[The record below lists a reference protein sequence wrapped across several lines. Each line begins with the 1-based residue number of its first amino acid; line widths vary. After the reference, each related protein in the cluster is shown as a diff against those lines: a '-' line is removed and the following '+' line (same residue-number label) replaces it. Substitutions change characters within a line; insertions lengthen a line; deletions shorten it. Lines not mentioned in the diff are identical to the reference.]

1 MKASAQAVPSFLA
14 VASGT
19 AGFVWQG
26 LWNIQ
31 FATVL
36 GHEWMAVL
44 GVTAAMFLGMAL
56 GAGVMAPAI
65 KSVRQVGMLYAAFE
79 LGIGIWGMFTLFMS
93 PFMISYA
100 SRLLGEQPSRL
111 EHVLYAFVLTGLALG
126 PAAVAIGASLPALV
140 RAQSKREKDLDW
152 LYGLNTLGAMA
163 GVLLTVWLLVPL
175 LGVKQTGWFAASVNF
190 ACALS
195 AAYLWRRASLSGA
208 VESGVATH
216 SQADTV
222 QMGGLQRLSLVLAL
236 SGLLGIGYETLCV
249 RVLSQVM
256 ENTVFSYA
264 VLIAV
269 YLAGNAGGALCRSRV
284 LWIRQLAPWRVL
296 GATGIA
302 LVMGSVALWWVDVVF
317 APLQGS
323 AGLPV
328 GSISTEFAMALC
340 AMLLPSFCMGVGFT
354 ALCDWAQERGKSLG
368 TSLAANMA
376 GAALAPA
383 CVGAIMIP
391 QLGMAQTSGVLI
403 AGYALTAYLVYDG
416 VRSPLKAAFMMATSA
431 ISAIAITGAIATP
444 LRILHLESGSRLRFF
459 EDGVMAA
466 VSVIEDSEGILRLR
480 INNRVQEGSSAASP
494 VETRLALIPL
504 LLHPNPRQ
512 SLFLGWGTG
521 YTARVA
527 ARADGLHVDAVEL
540 IPEVVRASELFK
552 SPDDFSSA
560 KDTPRIITADAR
572 RFVLGSDRQ
581 YDIIVADL
589 FHPARSGAGSLYTV
603 EHFEAMS
610 QRLAPGGVI
619 CQWIALHQLE
629 WATFRPILAAF
640 RKVFPEAIVI
650 IATNSLETPVLGLI
664 SRREA
669 SFLTLPELQ
678 QRIDDSRV
686 QLGRHLEMSRLVDAY
701 AVMGT
706 LVAGPAETARWVR
719 DVKPNSDDFPRVT
732 YMAPWDNY
740 EPSSSSRQ
748 RISVLLSEAG
758 NPTAQ
763 SVRAAFG
770 WSTSTTGKL
779 DSVSQDAA
787 SLASYIDARNRYLR
801 LGISFSANLS
811 EDSARDAL
819 RYQLQL
825 LLSTSPQFTPA
836 IDALRSMRATSPDT
850 TSSR

>member
-1 MKASAQAVPSFLA
+1 MA

-222 QMGGLQRLSLVLAL
+222 QKGGLQRLSLVLAL

-391 QLGMAQTSGVLI
+391 QL
-403 AGYALTAYLVYDG
+403 
-416 VRSPLKAAFMMATSA
+416 
-431 ISAIAITGAIATP
+431 
-444 LRILHLESGSRLRFF
+444 
-459 EDGVMAA
+459 
-466 VSVIEDSEGILRLR
+466 
-480 INNRVQEGSSAASP
+480 
-494 VETRLALIPL
+494 
-504 LLHPNPRQ
+504 
-512 SLFLGWGTG
+512 
-521 YTARVA
+521 
-527 ARADGLHVDAVEL
+527 
-540 IPEVVRASELFK
+540 
-552 SPDDFSSA
+552 
-560 KDTPRIITADAR
+560 
-572 RFVLGSDRQ
+572 
-581 YDIIVADL
+581 
-589 FHPARSGAGSLYTV
+589 
-603 EHFEAMS
+603 
-610 QRLAPGGVI
+610 
-619 CQWIALHQLE
+619 
-629 WATFRPILAAF
+629 
-640 RKVFPEAIVI
+640 
-650 IATNSLETPVLGLI
+650 
-664 SRREA
+664 
-669 SFLTLPELQ
+669 
-678 QRIDDSRV
+678 
-686 QLGRHLEMSRLVDAY
+686 
-701 AVMGT
+701 
-706 LVAGPAETARWVR
+706 
-719 DVKPNSDDFPRVT
+719 
-732 YMAPWDNY
+732 
-740 EPSSSSRQ
+740 
-748 RISVLLSEAG
+748 
-758 NPTAQ
+758 
-763 SVRAAFG
+763 
-770 WSTSTTGKL
+770 
-779 DSVSQDAA
+779 
-787 SLASYIDARNRYLR
+787 
-801 LGISFSANLS
+801 
-811 EDSARDAL
+811 
-819 RYQLQL
+819 
-825 LLSTSPQFTPA
+825 
-836 IDALRSMRATSPDT
+836 
-850 TSSR
+850 